1 MPGSGASKV
10 KTGVE
15 YAASWLAPLGFSIVE
30 QISEAAMLD
39 GQVGSLFWP
48 LVALLLTILPIL
60 PLALGYSTSNKGC
73 KVFFE
78 KKRHAGRPGGFL
90 VLASSSI
97 ILDNFL
103 LAIQLV

>member
-39 GQVGSLFWP
+39 GQVGSLF
-48 LVALLLTILPIL
+48 
-60 PLALGYSTSNKGC
+60 
-73 KVFFE
+73 
-78 KKRHAGRPGGFL
+78 
-90 VLASSSI
+90 
-97 ILDNFL
+97 
-103 LAIQLV
+103 